1 MAELPESVLAEQEN
15 VETALA
21 NLRAATQSE
30 RKSIIELAATAT
42 FLQNIYN
49 GIENILK
56 QVFIARSIEI
66 PRSDTWHQDLLKRST
81 AAGILSADLARE
93 LKDYLGFRHFFVH
106 GYGFMLE
113 EAKLRDLATRLP
125 DVWSR
130 FMSEI
135 ARCFGA

>member
-1 MAELPESVLAEQEN
+1 MAELPERILAEQEN

-21 NLRAATQSE
+21 NLREATQSE
-30 RKSIIELAATAT
+30 RKSVIELAATAT

-56 QVFIARSIEI
+56 QVFVTRSIEV
-66 PRSDTWHQDLLKRST
+66 PRSDTWHQDLLKQST
-81 AAGILSADLARE
+81 AAGIISANLARE

-113 EAKLRDLATRLP
+113 EAKIQDLATRLP
-125 DVWSR
+125 GVWSR